1 MLWIYSSPPSVVK
14 QQIAALLAPQK
25 SDTQL
30 QYVDVQMQSG
40 ANDCGLFAIVFA
52 TALCHGELPG
62 KYIFERRAMRGHLMK
77 CLEAGEFSMFPVRK
91 IRLSSKRIKSTSII
105 KVYCDCRMPELPSS
119 SMVQCTKCHEWF
131 HFLCVDVCGLNHKS
145 SWFCTLCL

>member
-1 MLWIYSSPPSVVK
+1 MRAVRGSPK
-14 QQIAALLAPQK
+14 QFAALTELLKKDLFSGHISKSVIMTQVQCSYAASFQEACKCCEYTALLLSCEAADCSTTGTQK

-40 ANDCGLFAIVFA
+40 ANDCGLFAIAFA

-77 CLEAGEFSMFPVRK
+77 CLEAVN
-91 IRLSSKRIKSTSII
+91 
-105 KVYCDCRMPELPSS
+105 VPSS
-119 SMVQCTKCHEWF
+119 
-131 HFLCVDVCGLNHKS
+131 
-145 SWFCTLCL
+145 